1 MKNSDWEIGKA
12 GEPDES
18 GRYAAELC
26 LQLSDGRDFGFSSLS
41 PDSWVYSRILRSAL
55 QRGDTLSSELFDT
68 QWTSYQKYLSGLS
81 VAQMLGLSANS
92 SLSRLPY
99 WCVSHPWALIGPRA
113 MKKWLPPRVRK
124 ARRKRQI
131 RTPFWA
137 RGRVLMDLEA
147 SQSGQRNYQQFAD
160 LIESVSTRGFSLE
173 VNAKDPLL
181 VDVLEDGSESVWSL
195 HSGFHRTATL
205 SALGHTYL
213 YAGRRLVV
221 KRENV
226 STWPQVV
233 SGDFSESEALQVFD
247 SFLEARLLPWMKD
260 VRSMLDS

>member
-1 MKNSDWEIGKA
+1 
-12 GEPDES
+12 
-18 GRYAAELC
+18 
-26 LQLSDGRDFGFSSLS
+26 
-41 PDSWVYSRILRSAL
+41 
-55 QRGDTLSSELFDT
+55 
-68 QWTSYQKYLSGLS
+68 
-81 VAQMLGLSANS
+81 
-92 SLSRLPY
+92 
-99 WCVSHPWALIGPRA
+99 
-113 MKKWLPPRVRK
+113 
-124 ARRKRQI
+124 
-131 RTPFWA
+131 
-137 RGRVLMDLEA
+137 MDLEA

-181 VDVLEDGSESVWSL
+181 VDVLEDGNESVWSL